1 MKLILRG
8 KTQVVKNHLEDDEED
23 VTSPEILKMLA
34 SKDAELQSLYD
45 EDAAFSQYLHD
56 GSEFA
61 DRIMARVKLGG
72 WVRLIYDETQQK
84 LFVET
89 EYEAERVLS
98 EEEINYLVKATV
110 GQWSDGSGGAA
121 MDDFSEIIDPYYV
134 EIDEFDP
141 ADVIVT
147 VA

>member
-8 KTQVVKNHLEDDEED
+8 KTQVVKNHLEDDQED

-34 SKDAELQSLYD
+34 SKDPELQSLYN

-56 GSEFA
+56 GTDFA
-61 DRIMARVKLGG
+61 EQLIARVEFGG
-72 WVRLIYDETQQK
+72 WVRLIYDDAQQK

-89 EYEAERVLS
+89 EYDVDGQLN
-98 EEEINYLVKATV
+98 EEEIEFLVNATV
-110 GQWSDGSGGAA
+110 GQWSDGAGGSA
-121 MDDFSEIIDPYYV
+121 MDDFSEFINPYYV

-141 ADVIVT
+141 TDVQVT

>member
-8 KTQVVKNHLEDDEED
+8 KTLVVKNHLEDDEED

-34 SKDAELQSLYD
+34 SKDAELQSLYN
-45 EDAAFSQYLHD
+45 EDAAFSQYFYN
-56 GSEFA
+56 GTEFA
-61 DRIMARVKLGG
+61 DSLMARVKPGG
-72 WVRLIYDETQQK
+72 WLRLIYDETQQK

-89 EYEAERVLS
+89 EYEAEGALS
-98 EEEINYLVKATV
+98 EEEIKFLVKATV

-121 MDDFSEIIDPYYV
+121 MDDFSEFIDPYYV
-134 EIDEFDP
+134 EIYEFDP
-141 ADVIVT
+141 ADVKVT

>member
-45 EDAAFSQYLHD
+45 EDAAFSQYVHD

-61 DRIMARVKLGG
+61 DSFMARVKLGG
-72 WVRLIYDETQQK
+72 WVRLIYDEAQQE

-89 EYEAERVLS
+89 EYEAEGVLS
-98 EEEINYLVKATV
+98 EEEIKYLVKATV

-121 MDDFSEIIDPYYV
+121 MDNFSEIIDPYYV
-134 EIDEFDP
+134 EIYEFDP
-141 ADVIVT
+141 ADVKVT